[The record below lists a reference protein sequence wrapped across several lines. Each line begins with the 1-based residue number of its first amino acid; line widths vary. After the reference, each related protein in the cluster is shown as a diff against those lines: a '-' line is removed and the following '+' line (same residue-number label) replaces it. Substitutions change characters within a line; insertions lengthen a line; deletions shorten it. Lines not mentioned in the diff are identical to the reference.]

1 MEERGEEEGLGNEEE
16 GLHHGRT
23 VDEGTYV
30 IQEVSRFHPR
40 LLYRPF
46 PVEQC

>member
-1 MEERGEEEGLGNEEE
+1 MEERGEEEGQGNEEE
-16 GLHHGRT
+16 GLQHGCT

-30 IQEVSRFHPR
+30 IQEVFHFHPR